1 MLIKTSQNPQF
12 ILSLSDGRKFSDT
25 YVGLYAVNKVYDEQP
40 RIGFIMNKDNGK
52 CRFHEEWEVA
62 LGNIKWRHIAVVV
75 DGCNLQVSMVNDEVL
90 YQLPF
95 SRSSQYIIYSSC
107 MRIILFS
114 KL

>member
-52 CRFHEEWEVA
+52 CKFHEEWEVA

-75 DGCNLQVSMVNDEVL
+75 DGCNLQVSM
-90 YQLPF
+90 
-95 SRSSQYIIYSSC
+95 IY
-107 MRIILFS
+107 F
-114 KL
+114 